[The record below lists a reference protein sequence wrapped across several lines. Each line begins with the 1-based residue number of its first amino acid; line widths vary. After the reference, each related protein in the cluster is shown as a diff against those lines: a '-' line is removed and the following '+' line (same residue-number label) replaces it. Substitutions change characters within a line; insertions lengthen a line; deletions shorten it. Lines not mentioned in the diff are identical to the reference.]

1 MKKLGVL
8 GGMGPLCTAS
18 FYKKLVEFTK
28 ADCDQD
34 HIPTIIISDCGI
46 PDRSST
52 IITGKDRDLLLSKAK
67 DDLETL
73 EKLGVSNI
81 AIPCNT
87 MHYYIEK
94 LQSFTKVNIINMI
107 YETLKYC
114 NEKSYKNIAVLGT
127 LGTTSYG
134 IYEKYAGDFDIDI
147 YKLSDEQKN
156 FVMETIYKIKAS
168 KVTSIPEFI
177 EFVENLK
184 KEGVDGIILACTEL
198 SIIDNLE
205 SYPYIVD
212 AMDVLA
218 KESVKKMGY
227 ELAK

>member
-18 FYKKLVEFTK
+18 FYEKLVEFTK
-28 ADCDQD
+28 ADYDQD

-46 PDRSST
+46 PDRTST
-52 IITGKDRDLLLSKAK
+52 IITGKDKDLLLNKAK

-134 IYEKYAGDFDIDI
+134 IYEKYAGDFDINI

-156 FVMETIYKIKAS
+156 FLMETIYNIKAS

-198 SIIDNLE
+198 SLIDNLE

-212 AMDVLA
+212 AMDILA

-227 ELAK
+227 ELAE